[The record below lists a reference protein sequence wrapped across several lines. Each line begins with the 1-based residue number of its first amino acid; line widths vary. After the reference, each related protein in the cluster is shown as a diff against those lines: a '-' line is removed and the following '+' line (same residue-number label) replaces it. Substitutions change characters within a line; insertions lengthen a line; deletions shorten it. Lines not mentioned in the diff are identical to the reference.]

1 VIGDAL
7 NAEGMVAAVAS
18 SAPDAVIHALTAIP
32 RHGPLRA
39 SDLRPTNRLRIEGT
53 RNRIGAAIAA
63 QARRVVVESM
73 VFVYGYGDLGPD
85 QLTEDRLPAETAP
98 EKWLL
103 PSIRALAD
111 EEEQV
116 LEASR
121 SGRIE
126 GVVLRFG
133 GFYGPGAGIELMTRL
148 LRRCVMPL
156 PKKGCGGEVSW
167 IHIQDAAAATVAA
180 LYRGHPGGVYNIADD
195 HPALFGDVVR
205 ELARRIA
212 APPPLSVPKWLVRL
226 FAPFMEAAWIGTT
239 LKVSNSKAKQELQW
253 TPRFASYRDGIAEFA
268 AALAKA
274 ANAKVAVSRK

>member
-18 SAPDAVIHALTAIP
+18 LAPDAVIHALTAIP

-39 SDLRPTNRLRIEGT
+39 SDLRPTDRLRIEGT
-53 RNRIGAAIAA
+53 RNLIGAAIAA
-63 QARRVVVESM
+63 QARRVVAQSM
-73 VFVYGYGDLGPD
+73 VFVYDYGDLGPD

-103 PSIRALAD
+103 PSICALAD

-133 GFYGPGAGIELMTRL
+133 A
-148 LRRCVMPL
+148 RRYRTHDPAT
-156 PKKGCGGEVSW
+156 
-167 IHIQDAAAATVAA
+167 QDAA
-180 LYRGHPGGVYNIADD
+180 
-195 HPALFGDVVR
+195 
-205 ELARRIA
+205 
-212 APPPLSVPKWLVRL
+212 
-226 FAPFMEAAWIGTT
+226 
-239 LKVSNSKAKQELQW
+239 
-253 TPRFASYRDGIAEFA
+253 
-268 AALAKA
+268 
-274 ANAKVAVSRK
+274 